1 MKKETFIH
9 YPKANS
15 MFLQIDELTLLDRQF
30 EKVYMKGRN
39 GYSTFYY
46 KQGIYLE
53 FFFEGFYD
61 VYSSEMDLLATVNNF
76 YRLEILLIASSYPLN
91 AN

>member
-1 MKKETFIH
+1 
-9 YPKANS
+9 
-15 MFLQIDELTLLDRQF
+15 MFQQIDEHMLLQSHF
-30 EKVYMKGRN
+30 EKVYMRGRN

-61 VYSSEMDLLATVNNF
+61 VYSNDMDLLATVNNF
-76 YRLEILLIASSYPLN
+76 YRLEILLIANKYPIN
-91 AN
+91 SN

>member
-1 MKKETFIH
+1 
-9 YPKANS
+9 
-15 MFLQIDELTLLDRQF
+15 MFLQINENSLLDRRF

-39 GYSTFYY
+39 GYSTFFY
-46 KQGIYLE
+46 KNGIYVE

-61 VYSSEMDLLATVNNF
+61 VYTNEMDLIATVNNF
-76 YRLEILLIASSYPLN
+76 YRLEILLVANSYPLN

>member
-1 MKKETFIH
+1 
-9 YPKANS
+9 
-15 MFLQIDELTLLDRQF
+15 MFLQINEHSLLERRF

-46 KQGIYLE
+46 KQGIYVE

-61 VYSSEMDLLATVNNF
+61 VYTNEMDLIATVNNF
-76 YRLEILLIASSYPLN
+76 YRLEILLVATAYPLH
-91 AN
+91 AS